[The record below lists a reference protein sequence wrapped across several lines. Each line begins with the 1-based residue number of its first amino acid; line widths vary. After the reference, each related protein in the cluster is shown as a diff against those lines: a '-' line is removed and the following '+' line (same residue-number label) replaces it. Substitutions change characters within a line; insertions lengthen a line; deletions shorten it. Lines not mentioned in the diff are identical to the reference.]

1 MNQQNIGERVMRN
14 CTYFVF
20 GAVLILLSNH
30 LQAHHGDAG
39 RFEEEVITLS
49 GTVVVLQLKNP
60 HSIIIVDVE
69 SESGVVERWQAEV
82 GSVSQLTNNF
92 GWNRNTIKPGDRIA
106 VTGRQVKSG
115 APYINLSEQ
124 ARIVIINT
132 CAEIYHSSSAFGGV
146 PPDTPIPDCPN

>member
-1 MNQQNIGERVMRN
+1 MKNY
-14 CTYFVF
+14 TYFVF
-20 GAVLILLSNH
+20 GALLILLSNQ

-69 SESGVVERWQAEV
+69 NENGVVERWQAEV

-92 GWNRNTIKPGDRIA
+92 GWNRNTIQPGDKIT

-124 ARIVIINT
+124 ARIVVTNT
-132 CAEIYHSSSAFGGV
+132 CEEIYHSSSAFRGA